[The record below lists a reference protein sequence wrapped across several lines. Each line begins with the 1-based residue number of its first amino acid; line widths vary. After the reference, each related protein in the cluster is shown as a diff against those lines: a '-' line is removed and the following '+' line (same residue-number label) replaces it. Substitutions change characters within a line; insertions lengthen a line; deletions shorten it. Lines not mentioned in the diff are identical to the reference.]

1 MRQIIVAPANFLLC
15 CFPKKFYLQTGW
27 KGVCDRSSDL
37 EPRNVSS
44 WDSLLLH
51 PQKIISHFV
60 KAQLVIPVTSS
71 SWIVPALWYFCSVD
85 DTFFV
90 GKWKLKHQT
99 RFGLVCWLH
108 GKICSVIMHSKFK
121 VCVKISGA
129 MSIQVPVLWIC
140 TSSSYTCMYDIIQR
154 RCSLI
159 LSIIKRVTTSLLH
172 FRIQVL
178 QSHLCL
184 QTKWISDHIGI
195 F

>member
-1 MRQIIVAPANFLLC
+1 MFQVEILLC
-15 CFPKKFYLQTGW
+15 CIRKKSFLILSKPSLSFQWHLVVESYPP
-27 KGVCDRSSDL
+27 CD
-37 EPRNVSS
+37 
-44 WDSLLLH
+44 
-51 PQKIISHFV
+51 IFV
-60 KAQLVIPVTSS
+60 LYMTHV
-71 SWIVPALWYFCSVD
+71 
-85 DTFFV
+85 FV
-90 GKWKLKHQT
+90 GKLKLKHQT
-99 RFGLVCWLH
+99 RSGLVCWLH

-184 QTKWISDHIGI
+184 QTEWISDHIGI